1 MEVVNDHSCSWIHDL
16 NQWVNVKSLQS
27 NEIRTDKVRDKDGL
41 ADHKY
46 IEKCADFCRKL
57 DKELSEQGTLFKYE
71 VSNIFEPYLKDKK
84 INEETKR
91 VLKKRLEDYLTG
103 ITIWKNF

>member
-1 MEVVNDHSCSWIHDL
+1 MKKKEIDQIENLIDEIIA
-16 NQWVNVKSLQS
+16 
-27 NEIRTDKVRDKDGL
+27 NEIRTEKARDKDGL

-46 IEKCADFCRKL
+46 LKICADFCRKL
-57 DKELSEQGTLFKYE
+57 DKELSEQVTLSKYE

-91 VLKKRLEDYLTG
+91 VLKKRLEDYLIG
-103 ITIWKNF
+103 VTI